1 MLNFN
6 RLLSTLTRALQSSG
20 VDLSQ
25 ASISVQVDIGKRA
38 NNGQNSHEA
47 AGKVHKTFFSVN
59 IQQNFY
65 WLMHRI
71 LDSEPLQNLRLQQ
84 YNNNVGT
91 LISTNLKKK

>member
-38 NNGQNSHEA
+38 NNGQNSHHA

-59 IQQNFY
+59 IQDNFDG
-65 WLMHRI
+65 LMHYI
-71 LDSEPLQNLRLQQ
+71 LSEPPGKFKTTIQ
-84 YNNNVGT
+84 
-91 LISTNLKKK
+91 